1 MRACESISTLARRY
15 PDAARCVARTRRRP
29 CRATRLSRFPVP
41 GPSLRRC
48 RAALA
53 GGALAVVAWVAA
65 PLAVAA
71 EPPAAAVA
79 AHRKAIASLGD
90 GTAATA
96 ARSALADFETA
107 LRLDPDN
114 LRWGGEYR
122 QAAIAAGE
130 FDRSID
136 FFAALAKEHPRAAA
150 TRLNLGYAHVD
161 KIPAAGAITQVIL
174 ANTALNHFSAALE
187 LEESWLV
194 RYTRGNSYVYWPP
207 IFGKTRL
214 GIADLERAIEL
225 AEALP
230 KRAIHARAWV
240 ALGDGHWRLDDL
252 AAAHRIWQE
261 GLRRYPGDADLT
273 ARLSREGEALAAFL
287 DASYALGKKVDT
299 DLSALW
305 EAP

>member
-1 MRACESISTLARRY
+1 MRAPLLSCFPLHGPSI
-15 PDAARCVARTRRRP
+15 RRR
-29 CRATRLSRFPVP
+29 
-41 GPSLRRC
+41 

-53 GGALAVVAWVAA
+53 GGALAVAACLAA

-79 AHRKAIASLGD
+79 AYRKALAGLGD
-90 GTAATA
+90 GKAAA
-96 ARSALADFETA
+96 SAKSALDDFETA

-114 LRWGGEYR
+114 LRWGAEYR
-122 QAAIAAGE
+122 QAAIAAAE

-136 FFAALAKEHPRAAA
+136 FFTTLAKEHPRAAA

-207 IFGKTRL
+207 IFGKTKL

-225 AEALP
+225 AEAMP

-252 AAAHRIWQE
+252 ARARQIWQE
-261 GLRRYPGDADLT
+261 GLKRYPGNADLT
-273 ARLSREGEALAAFL
+273 ARLTREGDALVEFL
-287 DASYALGKKVDT
+287 DANYALGKKVDT